1 MLIIGST
8 TLLAVFFSYILST
21 AISRPLTDVL
31 EVTKKISSGDLTIKA
46 ETRSPLREL
55 NQFAESFN
63 DMAEKISQRDKSIM
77 VSNEKLAALN
87 KSYLNLIGFV
97 SHELKGILSSAILN
111 AYSLRDGF
119 LGMINFKQRKAIDLV
134 TRHLD
139 YLEATVKNFLNL
151 SRIEKGELQIMPR
164 KVLLKEDVIDVAV
177 EGFTKQ
183 AGERQMQI
191 INSVAASLEV
201 QADPDLLRIV
211 AHNLIGN
218 AVKYGRQGGT
228 ITVTSRVLFDSVEIE
243 VYNDG
248 TPIPLDKK
256 ALLFNRFSRIIS
268 SETNR
273 VQGTGLGLFITK
285 EIIEKHKGNI
295 WVEPKVS
302 GNSFAFRIAKEV

>member
-1 MLIIGST
+1 M
-8 TLLAVFFSYILST
+8 
-21 AISRPLTDVL
+21 DL
-31 EVTKKISSGDLTIKA
+31 EVPHVECTSSEENSED
-46 ETRSPLREL
+46 
-55 NQFAESFN
+55 
-63 DMAEKISQRDKSIM
+63 
-77 VSNEKLAALN
+77 
-87 KSYLNLIGFV
+87 
-97 SHELKGILSSAILN
+97 ELK
-111 AYSLRDGF
+111 
-119 LGMINFKQRKAIDLV
+119 
-134 TRHLD
+134 
-139 YLEATVKNFLNL
+139 
-151 SRIEKGELQIMPR
+151 
-164 KVLLKEDVIDVAV
+164 
-177 EGFTKQ
+177 
-183 AGERQMQI
+183 RQMQI